1 MPRLGGGWRNAS
13 GDGRNKSGLY
23 LHFVYLAQT
32 IAGEAGLPR
41 GTPSLA
47 RHVGAA
53 AGGTR
58 QETAGINP
66 ACIFTS
72 SICLKRSRVRQA
84 SPAEPPPLH
93 ATFGRRLEERVR
105 RRPESIR
112 PVSSPRPF
120 ASNERG

>member
-23 LHFVYLAQT
+23 LHLVYLAQT

-93 ATFGRRLEERVR
+93 ATFGRRLEERGGS
-105 RRPESIR
+105 RPGST
-112 PVSSPRPF
+112 PAVPSPRPVAF
-120 ASNERG
+120 TPRR